1 MNGACATHLG
11 DIQAIRDVVGVV
23 DCNSRALSEA
33 GYHALTGPHSV
44 FPAALTA
51 IMTIYVAILGY
62 RLLFGDGA
70 RLADMPMAA
79 LKIGTIL
86 ALTLSWTTFQ
96 TLVFDVAFRGP
107 LEIAGMIDRPVVR
120 DGVQEAA
127 SDPLRGA
134 QAAYTELTLAAADFG
149 KAAGQTGAPP
159 DSRDGA
165 AAQTLWKAAAALF
178 AGTAGVLSVASVA
191 TGVLTAIGPIFI
203 ALFLL
208 DVTRGLFIG
217 WVRALA
223 TAVLTPSVCWLT
235 TSAMLV
241 ALKPWLTT
249 LAEQRGSH
257 LLNPDTATAVAA
269 MVFVF
274 TGAQFALVLASAIIA
289 GGFRL
294 GGRAARIE
302 RAEAA
307 SSAAGPP
314 ESQLAGLG
322 SLSRAQQLT
331 QSLQRS
337 YPTAGETD
345 RRISVD
351 QAAHAGGSPGT
362 GSRDQ
367 PSPASDRLGES
378 YRRNRFRDRPQA
390 RGGALA

>member
-1 MNGACATHLG
+1 MSGSCATHLG

-33 GYHALTGPHSV
+33 GYHALNGPHSM
-44 FPAALTA
+44 FPAVLTA

-62 RLLFGDGA
+62 RLMFGDGA

-86 ALTLSWTTFQ
+86 ALTLSWSTFQ
-96 TLVFDVAFRGP
+96 TLVFDVAFKGP
-107 LEIAGMIDRPVVR
+107 LEIARMIDHPAVR
-120 DGVQEAA
+120 DGVQAVA
-127 SDPLRGA
+127 PDPLRGA

-149 KAAGQTGAPP
+149 KAAGQTGAAP
-159 DSRDGA
+159 DSRAVA

-208 DVTRGLFIG
+208 DVTRGLFVG

-235 TSAMLV
+235 ISAMLV
-241 ALKPWLTT
+241 ALKPWLAT
-249 LAEQRGSH
+249 LAQQRGSGT
-257 LLNPDTATAVAA
+257 LNPDTATAVAA

-274 TGAQFALVLASAIIA
+274 TGAQLALVLASAIIA

-294 GGRAARIE
+294 GGRPLLIARADI
-302 RAEAA
+302 AP
-307 SSAAGPP
+307 SAAGPP

-337 YPTAGETD
+337 YPTPADAD
-345 RRISVD
+345 RRINVD
-351 QAAHAGGSPGT
+351 QSMNLGGLTGA
-362 GSRDQ
+362 GSRD
-367 PSPASDRLGES
+367 PASAAPARLGEN
-378 YRRNRFRDRPQA
+378 YRRGRFRDRP